1 MFLSGPLIINWEL
14 LCAAGNTFG
23 FLEKMTLHAEYM
35 LTPAQALM
43 ISKRQPVQQD
53 DLINVDETYPLGQVQ
68 TFPFPLYFLRES
80 AIDCDV

>member
-1 MFLSGPLIINWEL
+1 MFLSGSPIINWEL
-14 LCAAGNTFG
+14 LCAAGNTLG
-23 FLEKMTLHAEYM
+23 VLEKMTLHAEYTQT
-35 LTPAQALM
+35 LAQALA

>member
-23 FLEKMTLHAEYM
+23 VLEKMTLHAEYT
-35 LTPAQALM
+35 LTPA
-43 ISKRQPVQQD
+43 QQD

-68 TFPFPLYFLRES
+68 TFPFPLYFLREG